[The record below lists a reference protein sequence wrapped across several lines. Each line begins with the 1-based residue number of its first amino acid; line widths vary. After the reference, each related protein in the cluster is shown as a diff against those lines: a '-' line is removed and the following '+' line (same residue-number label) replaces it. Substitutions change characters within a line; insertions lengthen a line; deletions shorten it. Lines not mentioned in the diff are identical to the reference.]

1 MSLDTW
7 EKFVINLGFED
18 SLSEEKAQ
26 AAIESEAKRGF
37 LAAFRFKPGCL
48 SR

>member
-26 AAIESEAKRGF
+26 AAIESEAKNR
-37 LAAFRFKPGCL
+37 LSCCLLFKPGCL